1 MNLDRYT
8 YKIEV
13 NLDADKD
20 HNKDKPYFWVIWE
33 IDKNNPESKTN
44 AACGWSASPSAACS
58 AACRRY
64 HRSTE
69 GRLVDKTGI
78 MQVYQIVY
86 NLKDGTTYHGHVF
99 EMDNEATEHALHIDF
114 VSVAGQLKEIE
125 SFTLE
130 MKTFIPRKEN

>member
-1 MNLDRYT
+1 MNLDKYT

-13 NLDADKD
+13 DLEP
-20 HNKDKPYFWVIWE
+20 NKYSAQDKPYFWVIWE
-33 IDKNNPESKTN
+33 IDRNNPESKTN
-44 AACGWSASPSAACS
+44 AACGWSASPSAAFS

-64 HRSTE
+64 HRNTE

-86 NLKDGTTYHGHVF
+86 KLKDGTTYHGHVF
-99 EMDNEATEHALHIDF
+99 EMDNDAIEYALHIDF
-114 VSVAGQLKEIE
+114 VSVAGQMKEVE
-125 SFTLE
+125 SFILE